1 MHKTL
6 LSKKSAVLVL
16 ASIAFLFTSCHVV
29 KYELA
34 LPEYSHKSHIVKRKR
49 FAFPPDSMFRDL
61 AYYEF
66 KRVPIDITM
75 DGYSTYRGNRMVH
88 NAVRGAFMP
97 TDTTGE
103 YWEYKWVDSV
113 VDPCTG
119 IMVKE
124 YAE

>member
-1 MHKTL
+1 MRKPYLFIL
-6 LSKKSAVLVL
+6 LAG
-16 ASIAFLFTSCHVV
+16 AIALTSCHVV

-75 DGYSTYRGNRMVH
+75 DGYSVYRGDVMVH
-88 NAVRGAFMP
+88 NAVKGAFMP
-97 TDTTGE
+97 SDTTGY
-103 YWEYKWVDSV
+103 YWEYKWVDSIIN
-113 VDPCTG
+113 PCTG
-119 IMVKE
+119 EITKWL
-124 YAE
+124 AE